1 MSELAATEAIWES
14 VLWNKLVWSDVT
26 NGVTVEI
33 MTDDTMDRSCLLS
46 VSKRRIM
53 IKLAIRIGMNI
64 ISDHS
69 LKYKIKR
76 AMLGRRNAKLQNE

>member
-1 MSELAATEAIWES
+1 MSELVATEAIWES
-14 VLWNKLVWSDVT
+14 VLWYKLVWSDVT